1 MIDIVFGKKMIDI
14 FLKIAGFHRS
24 GQENS
29 KKTDTVRRDTIS
41 CFFSKMEC
49 CLTQCVELLENNEK
63 PDDKWREFK
72 NYSKIFPKRL
82 DKEIE
87 ENEVKELYELLINTE
102 KTIPTNP
109 TIKDID
115 KLKKIAV
122 DVKSLS
128 NTIHIIDTTIHP
140 NQIRRNLLLGAGA
153 AVSAGATGD
162 FFLEKTGYHPLSEFP
177 SVSWKMQTFL
187 SSDFEHTILHKA
199 PQQVC
204 DLIRKMTNGRFN
216 IELDRG
222 EEKGEGIK
230 TEDILKSVSE
240 SSEIQCG
247 YSGIYYDNKNHKALY
262 FGSAIPFGLS
272 PQEQTAWLYYVKD
285 DEIIDN
291 ELGFKPTY
299 IQSLYRTVG
308 LNIIPF
314 PAGATGSQMGGWFKR
329 KVESKKDLRDKTIR
343 IPGIG
348 ADILRNMGM
357 KIFNDYDAKVADNSS
372 MSITDAIKQLKNDKI
387 LAVEWASPHDDLKL
401 GLHEAAGF
409 YYSPGWWEPSNTFD
423 IQVNIDAWKNLSPN
437 YQEIFKL
444 ACHEIYTSILA
455 EYDTKNGAALKDM
468 KELYKVEFCNF
479 TDEIIQAAH
488 KETLIYLESIDDKVF
503 KEAYDEWKRFKNNIR
518 AWSDLTRMDNYSEK
532 A

>member
-1 MIDIVFGKKMIDI
+1 MIIDI
-14 FLKIAGFHRS
+14 FFKSANFLSSK
-24 GQENS
+24 QERFT
-29 KKTDTVRRDTIS
+29 KTNTARRDKIS
-41 CFFSKMEC
+41 RFCSKIEH
-49 CLTQCVELLENNEK
+49 CLTQCVERLENNQE
-63 PDDKWREFK
+63 PYSEWRELK
-72 NYSKIFPKRL
+72 SYSEALF
-82 DKEIE
+82 DKEIR
-87 ENEVKELYELLINTE
+87 ENEIKELTELRGLLINTV
-102 KTIPTNP
+102 KTIPK
-109 TIKDID
+109 IKDID
-115 KLKKIAV
+115 ELKKIAV
-122 DVKSLS
+122 DFKSLS

-140 NQIRRNLLLGAGA
+140 NQIRRDLLLGAVGAGA
-153 AVSAGATGD
+153 AGG

-187 SSDFEHTILHKA
+187 GSDFEHTILHKA
-199 PQQVC
+199 PQEVC
-204 DLIRKMTNGRFN
+204 DLIRKMTNDRFN

-285 DEIIDN
+285 DETIDN

-329 KVESKKDLRDKTIR
+329 KVESKEDLRDKTIR

-357 KIFNDYDAKVADNSS
+357 KIFNDYDTKVADNSS
-372 MSITDAIKQLKNDKI
+372 MSITDAIEQLKNDKI

-479 TDEIIQAAH
+479 TDEIIHAAH

-503 KEAYDEWKRFKNNIR
+503 KEAYDEWKRFKSNIR
-518 AWSDLTRMDNYSEK
+518 AWSDLTGMDNYSEK